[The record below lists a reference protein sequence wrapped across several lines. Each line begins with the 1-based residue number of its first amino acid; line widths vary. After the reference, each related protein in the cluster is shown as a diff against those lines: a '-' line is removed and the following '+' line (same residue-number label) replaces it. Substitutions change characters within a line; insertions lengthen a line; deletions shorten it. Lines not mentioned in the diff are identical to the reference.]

1 MRYTYQHDGQ
11 TYTLDLV
18 AQSDGNFTVSIGD
31 RTIPVQA
38 QLLASGA
45 YRLVLNGQAHIVH
58 AAAQR
63 DQRYLQVDGSEYT
76 LTVPTAKSTRRK
88 THTGGD
94 ELTAQMPG
102 QVTSVLVK
110 VGEQVARGQTLMIVE
125 AMKMEIRITAPAD
138 GLVLEVLVQQG
149 VVVERGQRLV
159 IFETAD

>member
-18 AQSDGNFTVSIGD
+18 AQPDGHFTVSIGD

-38 QLLASGA
+38 QPLANGG
-45 YRLVLNGQAHIVH
+45 YRLVLNGQSHIVH
-58 AAAQR
+58 TAAQR
-63 DQRYLQVDGSEYT
+63 DQRYVQVDGAEYT
-76 LTVPTAKSTRRK
+76 LTIPTTRSSRRK
-88 THTGGD
+88 THSGGD

-110 VGEQVARGQTLMIVE
+110 AGDQAARGQTLMTLE

-138 GLVLEVLVQQG
+138 GQVLAILVQQG

-159 IFETAD
+159 IFETAS